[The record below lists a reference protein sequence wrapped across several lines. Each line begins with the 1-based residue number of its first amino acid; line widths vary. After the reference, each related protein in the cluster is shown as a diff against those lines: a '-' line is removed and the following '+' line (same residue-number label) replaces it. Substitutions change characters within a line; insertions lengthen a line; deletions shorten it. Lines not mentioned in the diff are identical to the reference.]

1 MAHTLDAGDMV
12 PSEYEDRLANIL
24 MSHDLYDDLYKP
36 LHDNDID
43 LAMLEND
50 LQPHEIDDF
59 CLEFELSLKQKLKF
73 RKLMRIIKSRKG
85 QSIIELRQKEQKDKY
100 RRASIIESNES
111 MKLVIVGATAVGKTT
126 LMRMYIGDS
135 FGPYD
140 STIGFDS
147 IQNVESLNDINMTVN
162 VFDTAGQEHYQA
174 AAMVWYKKADVM
186 LVCYDASEKE
196 PFESMPYW
204 IQAIDEYAP
213 DNVIVILVGCKNDIG
228 HRNPEYQT
236 NRLIAEKLINTA
248 NWKQFNAMH
257 MECSAKTAQGV
268 QMLFSTAVAAV
279 MDQRDPEL
287 NQEKNIAVQNDYI
300 RLHDIQ
306 RDVHEFQKSNVK
318 KKKRCC
324 KK

>member
-50 LQPHEIDDF
+50 LQPNEIDNL
-59 CLEFELSLKQKLKF
+59 CLELELSLTQKLKF
-73 RKLMRIIKSRKG
+73 RKLMRIIKTQKA
-85 QSIIELRQKEQKDKY
+85 QPIIELRRQKQKEQH
-100 RRASIIESNES
+100 RRASAIESNAS
-111 MKLVIVGATAVGKTT
+111 MNLMIIGPTAVGKTT

-135 FGPYD
+135 FGPFT

-162 VFDTAGQEHYQA
+162 VFDTAGQERFQTVA
-174 AAMVWYKKADVM
+174 RAWYKKADVM
-186 LVCYDASEKE
+186 LVCYDASQEE
-196 PFESMPYW
+196 PFESLPRW
-204 IQAIDEYAP
+204 IQAIHNYAP
-213 DNVIVILVGCKNDIG
+213 DNVIVILVGCKSDIG

-257 MECSAKTAQGV
+257 MECSAKTGQGV